1 MSERADLTP
10 DVSIVIVSWNVRQC
24 LQVCLRSIMA
34 SLRRCPSDPSV
45 IGSPFSWEIIIVD
58 NASTDGSAQMIAE
71 EFPQVQL
78 ILNDANLGF
87 ARATNQGIRQSQGRY
102 VLLLNPDT
110 VLFPETLCCMVA
122 FLDKHRQVGAAG
134 CRILGADGRTDYQG
148 ARRLPSITNELMEK
162 TGLAG
167 RFSTNRLLGGYLMG
181 HWDHASSRPV
191 ETLSGACLMLRRE
204 VLMENQRI
212 SESANQRIGG
222 AGSEWTSSNRQS
234 PVGLLDESFFMYCED
249 VDLCLRLARA
259 GWQVYYYAKAQ
270 VMHQGGQSTQQQRD
284 EMGII
289 ALQSIARFLAKHRG
303 RTYATL
309 YRLLMMALS
318 AAKVV
323 YFSLRFLL
331 ARREEQREYYRH
343 KMALHRRVIVGLYRR
358 TTADRQGG

>member
-45 IGSPFSWEIIIVD
+45 IGSPSSWEIIIVD

-148 ARRLPSITNELMEK
+148 ARRLPSIGNELLEK
-162 TGLAG
+162 TGLA
-167 RFSTNRLLGGYLMG
+167 RCFPRSKLLGGYLMG
-181 HWDHASSRPV
+181 FWDHASSRPV
-191 ETLSGACLMLRRE
+191 ETLLGACLMVRRE
-204 VLMENQRI
+204 CLAQ
-212 SESANQRIGG
+212 
-222 AGSEWTSSNRQS
+222 
-234 PVGLLDESFFMYCED
+234 VGLLDESFFMYCED
-249 VDLCLRLARA
+249 ADLCLRLSRA
-259 GWQVYYYAKAQ
+259 GWQVYYYAEAQ
-270 VMHQGGQSTQQQRD
+270 VVHQGGRSTQQQWD

-289 ALQSIARFLAKHRG
+289 ALQSIAWFLAKHRG
-303 RTYATL
+303 RTYATV

-318 AAKVV
+318 AAKET

-331 ARREEQREYYRH
+331 AWRAEERHYYGH
-343 KMALHRRVIVGLYRR
+343 KVTLHRRVIASLWQNV
-358 TTADRQGG
+358 